1 MKLVAIFL
9 VIILGVSVYFGSA
22 HAETLEF
29 GMRLVPTKIIETT
42 ESKLEI
48 FTIKNG
54 KIFPQPIE
62 DFAIISQNPD
72 LLEIIGK
79 DSLNGFNMS
88 VLIDPKKPGNAK
100 ISLAANGYKSTEFT
114 ITIHQNIRNEKNI
127 ILKAIPDSFTVNGP
141 KTGFLSVELLD
152 EDGNPIVA
160 KEDIDVKFS
169 TSNDNSIKLNHNEF
183 TIKKGSYYKVQKFE
197 IKSFDNPITVF
208 AKTQNM
214 PVAQKKIDVIEP
226 NKPYTLQLYISPEK
240 STSDSIGSSYAI
252 VQLQDD
258 EGEPVLA
265 TRDIPIS
272 IKVESPF
279 DDGLVLTD
287 RGRVP
292 QITFENDLMIREGT
306 YWDSVGIITNAGIE
320 GTYDIG
326 ISAKGFD
333 VSASQTLELVEIND
347 IEEPNIAFDP
357 LPVLM
362 AGGEQLVG
370 VVHLQDDAGVVMLAD
385 STLDFRVLGSEKEF
399 LPKPNHINKLETAA
413 QVIAKLGYTKPEF
426 LTIHE
431 TLQNNILTEPEL
443 FGPTEN
449 SLQLRS
455 EPLIDKIK
463 ANTVFPVVNYVVDND
478 GSAWYFPEDDEL
490 FLSPSEIV
498 TGPTQRIHAG
508 SPSSVMELFANEEG
522 SETLLVQTGKMT
534 TQMKINTHNILSSKL
549 NLDVPQRIFEGVT
562 SEIIFQMTDS
572 QGDPIFANTD
582 VVIDAISNDESIL
595 KFDEQI
601 KIKRGESFTIVDIT
615 PTNVGSV
622 ELALLAT
629 GFPLTTEVI
638 TIDNLKP
645 QVKFHQKEIVD
656 ANSIIDSTILVT
668 FDGLPMG
675 NIPVSWNVTNG
686 IIQAEDSVTGNDGTA
701 KVIVQSGTDN
711 IKISAKVTSDFLPP
725 SSALQTIKV
734 NATGVMIP
742 EPEYSFELLGK
753 DAFILI
759 VPTIAIV
766 TGVFLQKKNLIK
778 INKTNSDEE
787 LIS

>member
-1 MKLVAIFL
+1 MKALSILLILV
-9 VIILGVSVYFGSA
+9 LGSSIHFANAQV
-22 HAETLEF
+22 ETLEF
-29 GMRLVPTKIIETT
+29 GMRLVPTKIIEAT
-42 ESKLEI
+42 ESKIEI

-54 KIFPQPIE
+54 KIFPQPID

-72 LLEIIGK
+72 MLEIIGK

-114 ITIHQNIRNEKNI
+114 IPIHQNNRNEKNI
-127 ILKAIPDSFTVNGP
+127 ILKAIPDSFTINGP

-169 TSNDNSIKLNHNEF
+169 TSNNNSIKLNQNEF

-214 PVAQKKIDVIEP
+214 PVAEKKIDVIEP

-240 STSDSIGSSYAI
+240 STSESIGSSYAI

-258 EGEPVLA
+258 DEEPVLA
-265 TRDIPIS
+265 TRNIPIS

-279 DDGLVLTD
+279 DDGLVLTE
-287 RGRVP
+287 RGRIP

-306 YWDSVGIITNAGIE
+306 YWDSVKIITNAGVE

-326 ISAKGFD
+326 ISAKGYD
-333 VSASQTLELVEIND
+333 VSASQTLELVKIID
-347 IEEPNIAFDP
+347 VEEPNIAYNP

-362 AGGEQLVG
+362 VGGEQLVG
-370 VVHLQDDAGVVMLAD
+370 IVHLQDDADTVMISDNDLN
-385 STLDFRVLGSEKEF
+385 FRVLSSEEEF
-399 LPKPNHINKLETAA
+399 VPKQNHIKKLETAA

-431 TLQNNILTEPEL
+431 NFQNNVLTEPEL

-463 ANTVFPVVNYVVDND
+463 VNTVFPVVNYVADND

-508 SPSSVMELFANEEG
+508 SPSSVMELFAHEEG

-534 TQMKINTHNILSSKL
+534 AQMEINTHNILSSKL
-549 NLDVPQRIFEGVT
+549 NLDVPERIFEGVT
-562 SEIIFQMTDS
+562 SEVIFQMIDS

-582 VVIDAISNDESIL
+582 VVIDVISNNKSIL
-595 KFDEQI
+595 EFEEQI
-601 KIKRGESFTIVDIT
+601 MIKRGDSFTIVEII
-615 PTNVGSV
+615 PTDVGSV
-622 ELALLAT
+622 ELALLST

-645 QVKFHQKEIVD
+645 QVKFQGDTIVD
-656 ANSIIDSTILVT
+656 ANSIIDSGILVT

-675 NIPVSWNVTNG
+675 NIPVSWDVIDGT
-686 IIQAEDSVTGNDGTA
+686 IQAEDSVTGNDGTA
-701 KVIVQSGTDN
+701 KIIIQSGINN
-711 IKISAKVTSDFLPP
+711 IKVSAKVTSDFLPP
-725 SSALQTIKV
+725 SSALQTIRV
-734 NATGVMIP
+734 NSTGIIEP

-753 DAFILI
+753 DAFILL
-759 VPTIAIV
+759 VPAITV
-766 TGVFLQKKNLIK
+766 VIGVFLQKKNLIK
-778 INKTNSDEE
+778 TNKTPT
-787 LIS
+787 

>member
-1 MKLVAIFL
+1 MKILSILLILV
-9 VIILGVSVYFGSA
+9 LGFSIHFANAQV
-22 HAETLEF
+22 ETLEF
-29 GMRLVPTKIIETT
+29 GMRLVPTKIIEAT
-42 ESKLEI
+42 ESKIEI

-72 LLEIIGK
+72 MLEIIGK

-114 ITIHQNIRNEKNI
+114 IPIHQNNRNEKNI

-169 TSNDNSIKLNHNEF
+169 TSNNNSIKLNQNEF

-214 PVAQKKIDVIEP
+214 PVAEKKIDVIEP
-226 NKPYTLQLYISPEK
+226 NKPYTLRLYISPEK
-240 STSDSIGSSYAI
+240 STSESIGSSYAI

-258 EGEPVLA
+258 DEEPVLA

-292 QITFENDLMIREGT
+292 QITFEDDLMIREGT
-306 YWDSVGIITNAGIE
+306 YWDSIEIITNAGIE

-347 IEEPNIAFDP
+347 ANEPNIEFDP

-370 VVHLQDDAGVVMLAD
+370 VVHLQDDADVVMIAEDELN
-385 STLDFRVLGSEKEF
+385 FRVLGSEEEF
-399 LPKPNHINKLETAA
+399 VPKPNHINKLETAA

-431 TLQNNILTEPEL
+431 NLQNNILTEPEL

-463 ANTVFPVVNYVVDND
+463 ANTVFPVVNYVADND

-534 TQMKINTHNILSSKL
+534 AQMEINTHNILSSKL

-562 SEIIFQMTDS
+562 SQMIFQLSDS
-572 QGDPIFANTD
+572 KGDPIFANTD
-582 VVIDAISNDESIL
+582 VIIDVISNDESIL
-595 KFDEQI
+595 EFEEQI
-601 KIKRGESFTIVDIT
+601 KIKRGESFTIVDAT

-638 TIDNLKP
+638 TIDDLKP
-645 QVKFHQKEIVD
+645 QIKFQGNTIVD
-656 ANSIIDSTILVT
+656 ANNIIDSAILVT

-675 NIPVSWNVTNG
+675 NIPVTWDVIDAT
-686 IIQAEDSVTGNDGTA
+686 IQAEDSVTGNDGIA
-701 KVIVQSGTDN
+701 KIVVQSGIDP
-711 IKISAKVTSDFLPP
+711 IKISAKVTSDFLPQ
-725 SSALQTIKV
+725 SSALQTISV
-734 NATGVMIP
+734 NSTGIIEP
-742 EPEYSFELLGK
+742 EPEYSFDILGK

-766 TGVFLQKKNLIK
+766 AGVFLQKRNLIK
-778 INKTNSDEE
+778 EKKTQ
-787 LIS
+787 L

>member
-1 MKLVAIFL
+1 MKILSILLILV
-9 VIILGVSVYFGSA
+9 LGSSIHFANAQV
-22 HAETLEF
+22 ETLEF
-29 GMRLVPTKIIETT
+29 GMRLVPTKIIEAT
-42 ESKLEI
+42 ESKIEI

-72 LLEIIGK
+72 MLEIIGK

-114 ITIHQNIRNEKNI
+114 IPIHQNNRNEKNI

-169 TSNDNSIKLNHNEF
+169 TSNNNSIKLKHNEF

-208 AKTQNM
+208 AKTQSM
-214 PVAQKKIDVIEP
+214 PVAEKKIDVIEP
-226 NKPYTLQLYISPEK
+226 NKPYTLRLYISPEK
-240 STSDSIGSSYAI
+240 STSQSIGSSYAI
-252 VQLQDD
+252 VQLQDAD
-258 EGEPVLA
+258 EEPVLA

-279 DDGLVLTD
+279 DDGLVLTE

-292 QITFENDLMIREGT
+292 QITFGNDLMIREGT
-306 YWDSVGIITNAGIE
+306 YWDSIEIITNAGIE

-333 VSASQTLELVEIND
+333 VSASQTLELVALND
-347 IEEPNIAFDP
+347 ADEPNIEFDP

-370 VVHLQDDAGVVMLAD
+370 VVHLQDDAGIVMLAED
-385 STLDFRVLGSEKEF
+385 ELNFRVLGSEEEF
-399 LPKPNHINKLETAA
+399 VPKSNHINKLETAA

-431 TLQNNILTEPEL
+431 TLQNNLLIEPEL

-463 ANTVFPVVNYVVDND
+463 ANTVFPVVNYVADND

-498 TGPTQRIHAG
+498 SGPTQRIHAG
-508 SPSSVMELFANEEG
+508 SPSSVMELFAHEEG

-534 TQMKINTHNILSSKL
+534 AQMSINTHNILSSKL
-549 NLDVPQRIFEGVT
+549 NLDVPQRIFKGVT
-562 SEIIFQMTDS
+562 SEMIFQLSDS
-572 QGDPIFANTD
+572 KGDPIFANTD
-582 VVIDAISNDESIL
+582 VVIDVISNDESIL
-595 KFDEQI
+595 KFEEQI
-601 KIKRGESFTIVDIT
+601 KIKRGESFTIVDAT
-615 PTNVGSV
+615 PTDVGSV

-629 GFPLTTEVI
+629 GFPLTTKVI
-638 TIDNLKP
+638 TIDDLMP
-645 QVKFHQKEIVD
+645 QVKFQGGTKVD
-656 ANSIIDSTILVT
+656 ANSIIDSAILVT
-668 FDGLPMG
+668 FDGLPMR
-675 NIPVSWNVTNG
+675 NIPVSWDVIDGT
-686 IIQAEDSVTGNDGTA
+686 IQAEDSVTGIDGIA
-701 KVIVQSGTDN
+701 KIIVQSGIN
-711 IKISAKVTSDFLPP
+711 PIKINAKVTSDFLPS
-725 SSALQTIKV
+725 SSALQTISV
-734 NATGVMIP
+734 NATGIIEPV
-742 EPEYSFELLGK
+742 PEYSFDILGK
-753 DAFILI
+753 DVFILI

-766 TGVFLQKKNLIK
+766 AGVFLQKKNLIK
-778 INKTNSDEE
+778 ANKTQPEK
-787 LIS
+787 